1 MARKRR
7 AAAPVIAA
15 GVDQPSDALIT
26 VLNTAFEGY
35 LGGSLEL
42 DRAGFQQLLVRQQ
55 ADLSLSRVAL
65 EGEVP
70 IAVGLVARRGWTSR
84 LAIMGVHPDAR
95 GRGVGTALTQALV
108 DEAKE
113 RGDRRYELEV
123 IEQNE
128 TGVRLYR
135 KAGFET
141 HQQLLEFRH
150 PPIEGDPP
158 GAPPP
163 LQEIDVAEAAGAIA
177 AQAEPDLPWPVT
189 GESLTQLGP
198 PVKAYRLGSTHAI
211 VDVPASGPPTRPG
224 AFPVARAS
232 RQPPEARLA
241 RSGQLPRA
249 LCPLLPAVWLRAGRT
264 PTVSHAPR
272 PQLRSHVHPKGRG
285 QDLLEAPSKCGDV
298 QHFLSIGRRLRYHDL
313 DEQGRSHPQQRPQTP
328 SSP

>member
-15 GVDQPSDALIT
+15 GVDQPSDALLT
-26 VLNTAFEGY
+26 VLNAAFEGY

-65 EGEVP
+65 EGDAPV
-70 IAVGLVARRGWTSR
+70 AVGLVARRGWTSR
-84 LAIMGVHPDAR
+84 LTVMGVHPDAR
-95 GRGVGTALTQALV
+95 RRGVGTALTQALIE
-108 DEAKE
+108 EAKE

-123 IEQNE
+123 IKQNE
-128 TGVRLYR
+128 AGVRLYR
-135 KAGFET
+135 KVGFEM

-163 LQEIDVAEAAGAIA
+163 LQEVDVAEAAGAIA

-198 PVKAYRLGSTHAI
+198 PVRAYRLGSAHAI
-211 VDVPASGPPTRPG
+211 VDVPTSG
-224 AFPVARAS
+224 
-232 RQPPEARLA
+232 EARLLGMAVPSEA
-241 RSGQLPRA
+241 RQR
-249 LCPLLPAVWLRAGRT
+249 
-264 PTVSHAPR
+264 
-272 PQLRSHVHPKGRG
+272 
-285 QDLLEAPSKCGDV
+285 D
-298 QHFLSIGRRLRYHDL
+298 
-313 DEQGRSHPQQRPQTP
+313 QGRSLLHALRVNHPGHEWLVPANCPERFTPFFQQCGFQQGELRQFHMHLDL
-328 SSP
+328 S

>member
-42 DRAGFQQLLVRQQ
+42 DRAGFQQLLVRHQ

-211 VDVPASGPPTRPG
+211 VDVPASGE
-224 AFPVARAS
+224 ARLLGMVV
-232 RQPPEARLA
+232 PPEAR
-241 RSGQLPRA
+241 
-249 LCPLLPAVWLRAGRT
+249 
-264 PTVSHAPR
+264 
-272 PQLRSHVHPKGRG
+272 
-285 QDLLEAPSKCGDV
+285 
-298 QHFLSIGRRLRYHDL
+298 RRD
-313 DEQGRSHPQQRPQTP
+313 QGRSLLHALRVNHPKHGWLVPANCPERFARFFQQCGFEQGELRQFHMHLDL
-328 SSP
+328 S